1 MEYKTIEFLTKQRL
15 DNYVLVLTKQDGSV
29 SHINNVT
36 TDELPK
42 ICAYALTWPEKMPR
56 ILEIKPQ
63 RPLARNLVFKVKAM
77 EEIESHTIHMLRLD
91 RDFTPEVFRMRLLIE
106 ILKIIKL
113 KENVK

>member
-15 DNYVLVLTKQDGSV
+15 DNYVVVFTKKDGSI
-29 SHINNVT
+29 SHLNNVT
-36 TDELPK
+36 TDDLPEL
-42 ICAYALTWPEKMPR
+42 CAYALVWPKKMPR
-56 ILEIKPQ
+56 RLEIKPQ
-63 RPLARNLVFKVKAM
+63 RPLARNLVFKVKVM